1 MLGRPTGRQVSQAK
15 PRADEFPCSGSIKA
29 TDGAHEQGDDGVRL
43 TIDTETDS
51 LATVIATLTAAY
63 GEEVSLGGGSN
74 SGSRPATTRRAA
86 GPKPKA
92 TPSAAEVRVWAKRR
106 GIAVAQQGRIPAQV
120 MEQYLAARK

>member
-1 MLGRPTGRQVSQAK
+1 
-15 PRADEFPCSGSIKA
+15 
-29 TDGAHEQGDDGVRL
+29 VRL

-51 LATVIATLTAAY
+51 LATVVATLTAAY
-63 GEEVSLGGGSN
+63 GEEVSLGGSA
-74 SGSRPATTRRAA
+74 SGPKRKTAEQPEATKRKSATAEPPATTKRST

-92 TPSAAEVRVWAKRR
+92 TPPAAEVRVWAKRR

>member
-1 MLGRPTGRQVSQAK
+1 M
-15 PRADEFPCSGSIKA
+15 
-29 TDGAHEQGDDGVRL
+29 RL

-51 LATVIATLTAAY
+51 LATVVATLTAAY
-63 GEEVSLGGGSN
+63 GEEVSLGGSS
-74 SGSRPATTRRAA
+74 SGSKREAAAQPGATKRNSATAERPATARRSS

-120 MEQYLAARK
+120 MEQYFAGRK